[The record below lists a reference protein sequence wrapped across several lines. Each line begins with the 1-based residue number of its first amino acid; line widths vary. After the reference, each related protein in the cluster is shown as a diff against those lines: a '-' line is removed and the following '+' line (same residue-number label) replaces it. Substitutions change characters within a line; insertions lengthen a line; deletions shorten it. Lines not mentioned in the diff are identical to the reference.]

1 MTDTKKT
8 YQFCVPCSYYY
19 EIEADTEEEARQ
31 ILIEKG
37 GIIIDGE
44 LLIEADDYKQADC
57 IGEMQ

>member
-1 MTDTKKT
+1 MTNTKKT
-8 YQFCVPCSYYY
+8 YQFTVPCAYYY

>member
-19 EIEADTEEEARQ
+19 EIEAETEKEARE
-31 ILIEKG
+31 ILIERG
-37 GIIIDGE
+37 GIDIDGE
-44 LLIEADDYKQADC
+44 LLIEADDYRQADC